1 MRFTSWEAFSSHSV
15 VMILQGASTQTEAK
29 MGSKMARVPPGGS
42 SQLQKRNS
50 ATHEKQRGGGD
61 GCDVGWCACWW
72 EEDQRTTDDGVN
84 GAPNVLQNVTS
95 ALAKQKSAEKSI

>member
-1 MRFTSWEAFSSHSV
+1 
-15 VMILQGASTQTEAK
+15 

-50 ATHEKQRGGGD
+50 ATHEKQRGGG
-61 GCDVGWCACWW
+61 GWLRRGLVCLLMREAPA
-72 EEDQRTTDDGVN
+72 DDGVN

-95 ALAKQKSAEKSI
+95 ALAKQKSGEKSI

>member
-1 MRFTSWEAFSSHSV
+1 MKSNE
-15 VMILQGASTQTEAK
+15 GE
-29 MGSKMARVPPGGS
+29 
-42 SQLQKRNS
+42 
-50 ATHEKQRGGGD
+50 GD